1 MSIKI
6 KYFLLTS
13 LLISSCAVNNLKINS
28 DKSKENY
35 ELRVD
40 DGSISKII
48 NIKFNS
54 LFSIKNVSSGQLEK
68 TFSNLHH
75 VKLIISKNLSA
86 PFNEM
91 TSSIDIPQSSISA
104 STFSFTLNGLKS
116 NTNYYIAAR
125 AYSSSTENEST
136 NITEDGTLVSNEYI
150 SVNNNGNLS
159 IINDNGNNKID
170 INIKFKNRIGAR
182 IDTSTKIREGRLGYF
197 SISNMIA
204 YKPPSGNNVDKPKVS
219 INNKGNGLMLWHESN
234 SSGHFVKG
242 IQLKDYEVN
251 SDPLFFSDNPPVN
264 SVFNIN
270 DISFETDNDGNGVLI
285 WSRKLDAV
293 NPEHIFY
300 KEIRNNLP
308 LNTSETRLDSSSD
321 SDILSKPILKLS
333 HDNNKVVSAWLTG
346 NSSTISEYTLRSSN
360 LNPSISWGSQL
371 MSNYQ
376 LSLSKV
382 TSFDISKLDSNGN
395 FLMILVNVDSSN
407 NSKVQILKFS
417 VDNFLNITNTM
428 SMDIT
433 NYNNNLKYDAKVYL
447 NDKGDGLIAWIEQKT
462 TPTNS
467 YSIFCKRI
475 FNFFPSN
482 ELIEL
487 ASSTNI
493 KNNLS
498 LSLNNQGDGVVSW
511 IEDTSIILEKLNNFY
526 PSYENADISLST
538 PQDLTSFLNVKNKG
552 LFVFKDGTDLFYGR
566 IFNNI
571 PQ

>member
-1 MSIKI
+1 
-6 KYFLLTS
+6 
-13 LLISSCAVNNLKINS
+13 
-28 DKSKENY
+28 
-35 ELRVD
+35 
-40 DGSISKII
+40 
-48 NIKFNS
+48 
-54 LFSIKNVSSGQLEK
+54 
-68 TFSNLHH
+68 
-75 VKLIISKNLSA
+75 
-86 PFNEM
+86 
-91 TSSIDIPQSSISA
+91 
-104 STFSFTLNGLKS
+104 
-116 NTNYYIAAR
+116 
-125 AYSSSTENEST
+125 
-136 NITEDGTLVSNEYI
+136 
-150 SVNNNGNLS
+150 
-159 IINDNGNNKID
+159 
-170 INIKFKNRIGAR
+170 
-182 IDTSTKIREGRLGYF
+182 
-197 SISNMIA
+197 MIA

-219 INNKGNGLMLWHESN
+219 INNKGNGLMLWYEIN

-251 SDPLFFSDNPPVN
+251 SDPLFFSNNPPVN

-270 DISFETDNDGNGVLI
+270 DISFETDNDDNEVLI

-300 KEIRNNLP
+300 KEIRSNLL
-308 LNTSETRLDSSSD
+308 LNTSETRLDSFFD
-321 SDILSKPILKLS
+321 SYILSKPILKLS

-360 LNPSISWGSQL
+360 LNSSISWGSQL

-395 FLMILVNVDSSN
+395 FLMILVNVNSSN
-407 NSKVQILKFS
+407 NSKIQILKFS
-417 VDNFLNITNTM
+417 VNNFLNITNTM
-428 SMDIT
+428 SMDIP

-487 ASSTNI
+487 ASSPNI

-526 PSYENADISLST
+526 PSYENVNISLST